1 MRGEYYWCFF
11 LSVAFF
17 SANAAQIN
25 GTPDANPNKP
35 ILERM
40 AQKMVVVVSK
50 DSEINQLDDK
60 NVANIF
66 LTRTNRY
73 PNGRKAIP
81 IELSGGGLRDD
92 FYQEISG
99 KSPMELTAYWT
110 TLIFSGRGRPPKG
123 YGEIAALI
131 ERLEKTPNAI
141 SYLSLAQVTEKLKV
155 VYQFP

>member
-1 MRGEYYWCFF
+1 MKTLLVLLLVV
-11 LSVAFF
+11 LS
-17 SANAAQIN
+17 SLAQ
-25 GTPDANPNKP
+25 G
-35 ILERM
+35 
-40 AQKMVVVVSK
+40 QVVVVVAKNSTI
-50 DSEINQLDDK
+50 DTLDNQYI
-60 NVANIF
+60 ANIF
-66 LTRTNRY
+66 LTRTNRF
-73 PNGRKAIP
+73 PNGEKAMP
-81 IELSGGGLRDD
+81 VELAQSDIRAT